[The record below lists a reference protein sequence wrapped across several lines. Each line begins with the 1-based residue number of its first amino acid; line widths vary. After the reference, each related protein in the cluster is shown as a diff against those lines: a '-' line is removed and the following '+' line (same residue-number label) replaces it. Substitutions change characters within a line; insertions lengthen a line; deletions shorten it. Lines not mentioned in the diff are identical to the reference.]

1 MASDEEYMRCC
12 FCLAQK
18 GQGRVSPNP
27 MVGCVIVDSHGDVI
41 SEGYHARCGEN
52 HAERNAI
59 LSCPEKDK
67 LQGSTLYVNLEPCSH
82 YGKTPPC
89 ADLIVEHGI
98 GKVVISTLDPNPLVA
113 GNGIRKLQDAGIEV
127 LTGVLNREGRFLNR
141 RFFTFMEKK
150 RPYVVLKWAKT
161 SDGFM
166 DIDRTCNPE
175 GNCWITNDLLKILS
189 HRWRTEEDAIMVGT
203 NTVINDNPQLTARL
217 WSGRNPLRVTMDRS
231 GRLPHDAR
239 IFDAEAETLLFTERD
254 GLSFPD
260 NVEIC
265 KADFSNPI
273 PEMLET
279 LYSKKV
285 QSLIVEG
292 GMTLLDSFLKLNLW
306 DEARVLTGDKV
317 FGKGLSAPVLARQP
331 ERTETFENDTVEY
344 YRNSDV

>member
-1 MASDEEYMRCC
+1 MASDEEYMRRC

-27 MVGCVIVDSHGDVI
+27 MVGCVIADNHGDVI

-175 GNCWITNDLLKILS
+175 GNYWITGDLLKTLS

-203 NTVINDNPQLTARL
+203 NTVINDNPQLTARM
-217 WSGRNPLRVTMDRS
+217 WSGRNPLRITLDRS
-231 GRLPHDAR
+231 GRLPHDAK
-239 IFDAEAETLLFTERD
+239 IFNSEARTLLFTESD
-254 GLSFPD
+254 MLPFSE
-260 NVEIC
+260 NVEILH
-265 KADFSNPI
+265 AGFSNII
-273 PEMLET
+273 PEILQV
-279 LYSKKV
+279 LYLKKV

-292 GMTLLDSFLKLNLW
+292 GRKLLDSFLQSGMW
-306 DEARVLTGDKV
+306 DEARVLTGNKT
-317 FGKGLSAPVLARQP
+317 FGSGLTAPVLEQEPRST
-331 ERTETFENDTVEY
+331 RIFENETVDY
-344 YRNSDV
+344 YYNSDV

>member
-1 MASDEEYMRCC
+1 MASDEEYMRRC

-141 RFFTFMEKK
+141 RFFTFMKKK
-150 RPYVVLKWAKT
+150 RPYVILKWAKT
-161 SDGFM
+161 RDGFM

-292 GMTLLDSFLKLNLW
+292 GRTLLDSFLKLNLW